1 MKAFLKRTTILILV
15 MMTLIN
21 TIVPSGNFVSATSGD
36 GDSEDSENLPDWEIA
51 DASSIFQPYQVNG
64 KDVYDG
70 GVGADNGSKR
80 FFTVSKTGDYALMQG
95 GVVYDG
101 PSSVMYSIPSEG
113 IELTKEWMRD
123 NATEVE
129 IRHANNLGIPG
140 DGVSKIAYRLEA
152 GKIYLMPSDTWDNL
166 VVGGQVVSVNPEKTS
181 EITDE
186 YEGNASLI
194 ERLITIFL
202 LTLGDGAMWAIG
214 AVAGGTISLDA
225 LFFNQYSNTTLAIF
239 KNQDLSNTKPNNFVN
254 SSNVIDTIDNLT
266 IAFRGI
272 TITAYI
278 TVLLYVGIRVLL
290 GCTAGAKSKY
300 KELLLDWLRGLVM
313 LFIFPIVMRYVVEL
327 NDAAVAAIYKVEQA
341 TNIVSPGI
349 DDRPGGITFPLEFGG
364 NLIKQPKN
372 YMEALRY
379 RASIEGRAVYA
390 LCWLILIFELVK
402 FIFIYFKR
410 LLMVLFLVAV
420 FPLVMI
426 SYALD
431 KIKDGKSQVFDRWF
445 KEYVLNVVLQTFHA
459 LNYTVVMGLIFA
471 VGDANSVSGNANYIL
486 ILVGITY
493 IAKGEDIL
501 RHIFGQD
508 KSAGGTVKSAAESML
523 KASAAVSVAK
533 KLGKGAKNTKKRIG
547 GLIDKGRGISDRT
560 LKWKQNRINERED
573 KLAASVNPPPP
584 LEAFYLSEH
593 RRDSIGKDVKDSIN
607 AVIDAK
613 DSPEELKKALEKLM
627 ALAANP
633 NMSRELGMQ
642 LLAMGAQGQDIKD
655 LMAQAEALEGLT
667 LNINVKQNLDILIN
681 RKKGKNGNL
690 RTSSYNQMSDNLL
703 AAYGFD
709 NKTLTS
715 EKNKISKKMEKL
727 DRTNKKRIKLS
738 NAMTDTRTRL
748 SYESASNSMRDGNV
762 KGGAA
767 NNQKG
772 QFAATGASEA
782 TSTRAGGMSTN
793 TNASKMKRTYKMM
806 KNQGTSARTTQS
818 SQKSTTQNGNVADPV
833 KKTYAVSKNEV
844 VGKRKTTAQKIRT
857 RKAVER
863 KRREDIAKLGDKA
876 VEARQRRMSSPTT
889 AEQRE
894 NYAKAAS
901 HVVDMNNP
909 MSTPTE
915 IVKAHQKFDDVAAQI
930 RSLQGLKQL
939 GGEAEDA
946 GVKALESEIRNDT
959 KAAQIA
965 EAREKKIREMTE
977 NAERKNKN
985 KVSDNMKI
993 EYREIA
999 TAVDTMNDGRASL
1012 NELWEARD
1020 TYVDGMEKYGADKG
1034 VQQISGEL
1042 FNAGSSGKY
1051 NLDINEYSVNLAVET
1066 LNNVHEL
1073 SGDLRERQ
1081 QIVDKCIHIVHEHAK
1096 DGGVTNEILNRLK
1109 YDASKLEIGKM
1120 PTVGKEKKPESKAVK
1135 QIEDALNKLRSET
1148 RGEGTIYDPGK
1159 NYDAEKEKKKIR
1171 QELHNFGVETVKEVA
1186 RDTLG
1191 VVGGATA
1198 TAAYFAL
1205 DDTTTVSELAGS
1217 MAIGGTAGA
1226 KVGEGAI
1233 QFVDNTSYRIKKGI
1247 KTLRKEN
1254 EKNEENRGENP
1265 IQLYNDNGKVKRKK

>member
-1 MKAFLKRTTILILV
+1 MKTFLKRTTILILV

-21 TIVPSGNFVSATSGD
+21 TIVPSGNFVFATSGD
-36 GDSEDSENLPDWEIA
+36 DGNSGDIPEPDWRIVPVSSVFRPLPDPE
-51 DASSIFQPYQVNG
+51 DAT
-64 KDVYDG
+64 KDAVYKG
-70 GVGADNGSKR
+70 NLGAGETNLWH
-80 FFTVSKTGDYALMQG
+80 FFTPNQDGYYVPMSNGLAQTNGMTWIYEIMNKDYKLTRDWMTADGNVSDDFINPYKVKA
-95 GVVYDG
+95 
-101 PSSVMYSIPSEG
+101 S
-113 IELTKEWMRD
+113 
-123 NATEVE
+123 
-129 IRHANNLGIPG
+129 GIPQ
-140 DGVSKIAYRLEA
+140 DGSTSDEVNAYYLEA
-152 GKIYLMPSDTWDNL
+152 GKIYIMNDEIWMSCIYGNEAQIAIVNEDNTY
-166 VVGGQVVSVNPEKTS
+166 K
-181 EITDE
+181 DE
-186 YEGNASLI
+186 YDGDASLI

-214 AVAGGTISLDA
+214 AVAGGNISLDA

-239 KNQDLSNTKPNNFVN
+239 KNQDLSNTKQNKFLKA
-254 SSNVIDTIDNLT
+254 SNVVDTIDTLT

-272 TITAYI
+272 ALTAYV

-290 GCTAGAKSKY
+290 GCTAGAKAKY
-300 KELLLDWLRGLVM
+300 KELLLDWLRGLIM
-313 LFIFPIVMRYVVEL
+313 LFVFPIVMRYVVEL

-349 DDRPGGITFPLEFGG
+349 DERPGGITFPLEFGG
-364 NLIKQPKN
+364 DMLAQPKN

-379 RASIEGRAVYA
+379 RASVEGRAVYA

-445 KEYVLNVVLQTFHA
+445 KEYVLNVVLQLFHA
-459 LNYTVVMGLIFA
+459 LNYVVVMGLIFA
-471 VGDANSVSGNANYIL
+471 VGDAGSTGGRANYIL
-486 ILVGITY
+486 VLVGITY

-501 RHIFGQD
+501 RYIFGQD
-508 KSAGGTVKSAAESML
+508 KSAGGTVKSAAESIL

-547 GLIDKGRGISDRT
+547 GLIDKGRGLSDKT

-573 KLAASVNPPPP
+573 KLAASVNPSPP

-727 DRTNKKRIKLS
+727 ERTNKKRIKSS
-738 NAMTDTRTRL
+738 NAMADTRTRL
-748 SYESASNSMRDGNV
+748 SYEKTSRLMKSRKMTPKAKELAKEV
-762 KGGAA
+762 K
-767 NNQKG
+767 QKIKEDEG
-772 QFAATGASEA
+772 YTPKI
-782 TSTRAGGMSTN
+782 R
-793 TNASKMKRTYKMM
+793 K
-806 KNQGTSARTTQS
+806 
-818 SQKSTTQNGNVADPV
+818 ADPN
-833 KKTYAVSKNEV
+833 KKTYVVPANEV
-844 VGKRKTTAQKIRT
+844 SGKRKTTAQKIRT

-863 KRREDIAKLGDKA
+863 KRREDIANLGDKA

-1073 SGDLRERQ
+1073 SGDLRGRQ

-1254 EKNEENRGENP
+1254 EENRGENP

>member
-1 MKAFLKRTTILILV
+1 MKTFLKRTTILILV

-21 TIVPSGNFVSATSGD
+21 TIVPSGNFVFATSGD
-36 GDSEDSENLPDWEIA
+36 DGNSGGTTEPDWRIVP
-51 DASSIFQPYQVNG
+51 ASSIFRPLPDPEDATKDAVYNG
-64 KDVYDG
+64 DLGSG
-70 GVGADNGSKR
+70 GLSR
-80 FFTVSKTGDYALMQG
+80 SLWHFFTPNQDGYYALMI
-95 GVVYDG
+95 DG
-101 PSSVMYSIPSEG
+101 KVAVG
-113 IELTKEWMRD
+113 
-123 NATEVE
+123 NNVE
-129 IRHANNLGIPG
+129 ILEVINKDYKLTRDWMTADGNVSDDIIYPYKVKANGIPR
-140 DGVSKIAYRLEA
+140 DAQTSIEVNAYYLEA
-152 GKIYLMPSDTWDNL
+152 GKIYITNNDTWRLYIYGDDKEVAIVNEDNTY
-166 VVGGQVVSVNPEKTS
+166 K
-181 EITDE
+181 DE
-186 YEGNASLI
+186 YDGDASLI

-214 AVAGGTISLDA
+214 AVAGGNISLDA

-239 KNQDLSNTKPNNFVN
+239 KNQDLSNTKQNKFLKA
-254 SSNVIDTIDNLT
+254 SNVVDTIDTLT

-272 TITAYI
+272 ALTAYV

-290 GCTAGAKSKY
+290 GCTAGAKAKY
-300 KELLLDWLRGLVM
+300 KELLLDWLRGLIM
-313 LFIFPIVMRYVVEL
+313 LFVFPIVMRYVVEL
-327 NDAAVAAIYKVEQA
+327 NDAAVASIYKVEQA

-349 DDRPGGITFPLEFGG
+349 DERPGGITFPLEFGG
-364 NLIKQPKN
+364 DMLAQPKN

-379 RASIEGRAVYA
+379 RASVEGRAVYA

-445 KEYVLNVVLQTFHA
+445 KEYVLNVVLQLFHA
-459 LNYTVVMGLIFA
+459 LNYVVVMGLIFA
-471 VGDANSVSGNANYIL
+471 VGDAGSTGGRANYIL
-486 ILVGITY
+486 VLVGITY

-501 RHIFGQD
+501 RYIFGQD
-508 KSAGGTVKSAAESML
+508 KSAGGTVKSAAESIL

-547 GLIDKGRGISDRT
+547 GLIDKGRGLSDKT

-607 AVIDAK
+607 AIIDAK

-727 DRTNKKRIKLS
+727 ERTNKKRIKSS
-738 NAMTDTRTRL
+738 NAMADTRTRL
-748 SYESASNSMRDGNV
+748 SYEKTSRLMNSRKMTPKAKELAKEV
-762 KGGAA
+762 K
-767 NNQKG
+767 QKIKEDEG
-772 QFAATGASEA
+772 YTPKI
-782 TSTRAGGMSTN
+782 R
-793 TNASKMKRTYKMM
+793 K
-806 KNQGTSARTTQS
+806 
-818 SQKSTTQNGNVADPV
+818 ADPN
-833 KKTYAVSKNEV
+833 KKTYVVPANEV
-844 VGKRKTTAQKIRT
+844 SGKRKTTAQKIRT

-863 KRREDIAKLGDKA
+863 KRREDIANLGDKA

-901 HVVDMNNP
+901 YVVDMNNP
-909 MSTPTE
+909 LSTPTE
-915 IVKAHQKFDDVAAQI
+915 IVKARQGFDDVAAQI
-930 RSLQGLKQL
+930 RMLQGLKPT
-939 GGEAEDA
+939 GGKVDDA
-946 GVKALESEIRNDT
+946 GVRALQNEIEKET

-965 EAREKKIREMTE
+965 EARARKIKAMVRE
-977 NAERKNKN
+977 AEERRE
-985 KVSDNMKI
+985 VSDDMKV
-993 EYREIA
+993 EYRAFA
-999 TAVDTMNDGRASL
+999 TAVNTMNDGRASL
-1012 NELWEARD
+1012 NELWEARN
-1020 TYVDGMEKYGADKG
+1020 TYVEGIEKYVTDEGIRKIGDKLFMDAD
-1034 VQQISGEL
+1034 
-1042 FNAGSSGKY
+1042 GSRI
-1051 NLDINEYSVNLAVET
+1051 ININDYSVNLAVET

-1081 QIVDKCIHIVHEHAK
+1081 QIVDNCIQILGEHSK
-1096 DGGVTNEILNRLK
+1096 DGGVTSEIISRLK
-1109 YDASKLEIGKM
+1109 YDPSKLTLGKM
-1120 PTVGKEKKPESKAVK
+1120 PTVGREKQQESKSVK

-1148 RGEGTIYDPGK
+1148 RGEETIYDPGK
-1159 NYDAEKEKKKIR
+1159 HYNAEKEKKRIR
-1171 QELHNFGVETVKEVA
+1171 QELHSLGVETAKEVA

-1191 VVGGATA
+1191 VVGAATT
-1198 TAAYFAL
+1198 TAAYLAYDSSL
-1205 DDTTTVSELAGS
+1205 TASELAG
-1217 MAIGGTAGA
+1217 AATIGGTGGA
-1226 KVGEGAI
+1226 KVGAGAI

-1247 KTLRKEN
+1247 KALQE
-1254 EKNEENRGENP
+1254 EENRGDNP
-1265 IQLYNDNGKVKRKK
+1265 IKLYNDNGKVKRKK